1 MDYVALQ
8 KEKERH
14 GYSEGRG
21 KKTGSKIEREGATKG
36 RETEGRIRR
45 GGERESVCGGGGV
58 FMDVVAENV
67 EMLRLL

>member
-1 MDYVALQ
+1 MSHCKKRKRDTDTV
-8 KEKERH
+8 
-14 GYSEGRG
+14 RG
-21 KKTGSKIEREGATKG
+21 GGEKKTGSKIRREGATKG

>member
-1 MDYVALQ
+1 MC
-8 KEKERH
+8 
-14 GYSEGRG
+14 GG
-21 KKTGSKIEREGATKG
+21 GSKIEREGATKG

>member
-14 GYSEGRG
+14 GYSVCVGG
-21 KKTGSKIEREGATKG
+21 GSKIEREGATKG